1 MEYASLSG
9 NGSGGSARYGPMAV
23 ETREFRRAVPPVA
36 FDCVKLLLIRDGS
49 TILTTE
55 SDTTFAS
62 EGDLVFLR
70 TATLCGGT
78 PEQTVTVSTLYI
90 DTDYLFELWVWQLA
104 PIGLD
109 RESLRAYTTRREFL
123 PPLTYVRPAP
133 ETAHHIGLVLDDLSD
148 SLTGGASEFYHAQA
162 LVSELLH
169 VVAPLIDVTP
179 PSTSPK
185 TSTLTVPAL
194 PRNREFAP
202 LRGEALTAR
211 RTSHAN
217 PARRWSIG
225 DLAEE
230 VHLSRRQLTRV
241 FSTAFGKTPL
251 AYLSMVRTQEMA
263 RLLGE
268 TNMTV
273 AAAASKV
280 GWRSRSH
287 AIEMFRRSIGVTPD
301 QYRSMTGVRNVDI
314 PDRDWDAI
322 ERTA

>member
-1 MEYASLSG
+1 MG
-9 NGSGGSARYGPMAV
+9 NVPSTGKFRYGPIAV
-23 ETREFRRAVPPVA
+23 ETREFRRAVPLVA
-36 FDCVKLLLIRDGS
+36 FDCVKLLLIREGS

-78 PEQTVTVSTLYI
+78 PEQTVTISTLYI
-90 DTDYLFELWVWQLA
+90 DTDYLFELWVWQLT
-104 PIGLD
+104 PIGHD
-109 RESLRAYTTRREFL
+109 RESLRAYTMGREFL
-123 PPLTYVRPAP
+123 SPLTYLRPTP
-133 ETAHHIGLVLDDLSD
+133 ETAHHVGLVFDDLSD
-148 SLTGGASEFYHAQA
+148 SLSLGADAFYHAQA

-169 VVAPLIDVTP
+169 VLAPLIGVTP
-179 PSTSPK
+179 PSTSPAK
-185 TSTLTVPAL
+185 RALTAPAL

-202 LRGEALTAR
+202 LRGEALAAR
-211 RTSHAN
+211 RALHSD
-217 PARRWSIG
+217 PARHWSIG

-230 VHLSRRQLTRV
+230 VHLSRRQFTRV
-241 FSTAFGKTPL
+241 FSNAFGKTPMV
-251 AYLSMVRTQEMA
+251 YLSMVRAREMA

-273 AAAASKV
+273 AAAAAKV

-287 AIEMFRRSIGVTPD
+287 AVDAFRRSIGVTPD
-301 QYRSMTGVRNVDI
+301 KYRRTTGVRDVDI

-322 ERTA
+322 EHTS

>member
-1 MEYASLSG
+1 MGHASLTG
-9 NGSGGSARYGPMAV
+9 NGSGGSVRYGPIAV

-36 FDCVKLLLIRDGS
+36 FDCVKLLLIREGS

-78 PEQTVTVSTLYI
+78 PEHSVTISTLYI

-104 PIGLD
+104 PIGHD
-109 RESLRAYTTRREFL
+109 RESLRAYTRGREFL
-123 PPLTYVRPAP
+123 PPLTYVRPTP
-133 ETAHHIGLVLDDLSD
+133 ETAHHVGLLFDDLSD
-148 SLTGGASEFYHAQA
+148 SLARGADEFYHAQA

-169 VVAPLIDVTP
+169 VVAPLLGVTL
-179 PSTSPK
+179 PSTSPA
-185 TSTLTVPAL
+185 TSTLTVSAL
-194 PRNREFAP
+194 PRNREFTP
-202 LRGEALTAR
+202 VRSEALAAR
-211 RTSHAN
+211 RALHAD
-217 PARRWSIG
+217 PARHWSIG

-241 FSTAFGKTPL
+241 FSNAFGKTPMV
-251 AYLSMVRTQEMA
+251 YLSMVRAREMA
-263 RLLGE
+263 RLLVE

-273 AAAASKV
+273 AAAAAKV

-287 AIEMFRRSIGVTPD
+287 AVDAFRRNIGVTPD
-301 QYRSMTGVRNVDI
+301 KYRSTAGVRDMDM
-314 PDRDWDAI
+314 PDRDWAAI

>member
-1 MEYASLSG
+1 MGHASLTG
-9 NGSGGSARYGPMAV
+9 NGFGGNIRYGPIAV

-36 FDCVKLLLIRDGS
+36 FDCVKLLLIREGS

-62 EGDLVFLR
+62 EGDLLCLR

-78 PEQTVTVSTLYI
+78 PEQTVTISTLYI

-104 PIGLD
+104 PIGHD
-109 RESLRAYTTRREFL
+109 RESLRAHTMRREFL
-123 PPLTYVRPAP
+123 PPLTCVRPTP
-133 ETAHHIGLVLDDLSD
+133 ETAHHIGLLFDDLSA
-148 SLTGGASEFYHAQA
+148 SPALGADDFYHAQA

-169 VVAPLIDVTP
+169 VAAPLIGVTP
-179 PSTSPK
+179 PSTSPT
-185 TSTLTVPAL
+185 TSTLTVPAP
-194 PRNREFAP
+194 PRNRKFTP
-202 LRGEALTAR
+202 LRGEALAAR
-211 RTSHAN
+211 RALHAD
-217 PARRWSIG
+217 PARHWSIG

-241 FSTAFGKTPL
+241 FSNAFGKTPMV
-251 AYLSMVRTQEMA
+251 YLSMVRARAMA
-263 RLLGE
+263 RLLVE

-273 AAAASKV
+273 AAVAAKV

-287 AIEMFRRSIGVTPD
+287 AADAFRRSIGVTPD
-301 QYRSMTGVRNVDI
+301 KYRSTTGVRDVDI
-314 PDRDWDAI
+314 PDRDWAAI

>member
-1 MEYASLSG
+1 MEHASLTG
-9 NGSGGSARYGPMAV
+9 NGSGSSIRYGPIAV

-36 FDCVKLLLIRDGS
+36 FDCVKLFLIREGS

-78 PEQTVTVSTLYI
+78 PEQTVTISTLYI

-104 PIGLD
+104 PIGHD
-109 RESLRAYTTRREFL
+109 RESLRAYTMRREFL
-123 PPLTYVRPAP
+123 PPLTCVRPTP
-133 ETAHHIGLVLDDLSD
+133 ETAHHIGLLFDELSA
-148 SLTGGASEFYHAQA
+148 SLTLGADDFYHAQS

-169 VVAPLIDVTP
+169 VAAPLLGVTP
-179 PSTSPK
+179 PSTSPT
-185 TSTLTVPAL
+185 TSTLTVPAP
-194 PRNREFAP
+194 PRNRKFAP
-202 LRGEALTAR
+202 LRDEALAAR
-211 RTSHAN
+211 RALHAD
-217 PARRWSIG
+217 PARHWSIG

-241 FSTAFGKTPL
+241 FSTAFGKTPMV
-251 AYLSMVRTQEMA
+251 YLSMMRAREMA
-263 RLLGE
+263 RLLAE

-273 AAAASKV
+273 AAAASQV

-287 AIEMFRRSIGVTPD
+287 AIEVFRRSIGVTPD
-301 QYRSMTGVRNVDI
+301 QYRSLAGVRDVDI
-314 PDRDWDAI
+314 PDRDRDAI